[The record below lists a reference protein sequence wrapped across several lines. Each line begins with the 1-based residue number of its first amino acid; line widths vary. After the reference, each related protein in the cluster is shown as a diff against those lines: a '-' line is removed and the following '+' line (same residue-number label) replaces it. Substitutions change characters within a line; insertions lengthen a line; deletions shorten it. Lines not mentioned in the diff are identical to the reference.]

1 MSERLFDRHRA
12 RVQMGAR
19 RYLETKRNLRD
30 FVGPGGIALSRRE
43 QLQLYRDALNDVDM
57 MTGILK
63 NRQEVNKVPPDQVP
77 RDFIE
82 FLSRMAK
89 MAQETEEA

>member
-30 FVGPGGIALSRRE
+30 FVGPGGVKLSRAE
-43 QLQLYRDALNDVDM
+43 QLGLYRDALNDSDLM
-57 MTGILK
+57 LGTLQ
-63 NRQEVNKVPPDQVP
+63 NRQQVNKMPPDQIP
-77 RDFIE
+77 RDWVE
-82 FLSRMAK
+82 WLSRMEK
-89 MAQETEEA
+89 MAQEQVP